1 MSSLTLYQVWLILNN
16 VHHLSKAALCM
27 FGFFGWKC
35 KMEIFSDKEKKS
47 ESGKPGNPSSIS
59 PLFSLII
66 TLMFVKSVNPSFK
79 VLIWSWPSWM
89 TLSEGKKNASKF
101 PNTTSSRLINISILW
116 WRWMENFMNWNY
128 ARMKCTFDLWRR
140 KCSHIFMA
148 H

>member
-1 MSSLTLYQVWLILNN
+1 MSTIC
-16 VHHLSKAALCM
+16 LSLCM
-27 FGFFGWKC
+27 YFFFGWKC
-35 KMEIFSDKEKKS
+35 KMEIFSDKLKKAGS
-47 ESGKPGNPSSIS
+47 SGKQGNPSSIS
-59 PLFSLII
+59 PLFSDNH
-66 TLMFVKSVNPSFK
+66 VNVCQECESIFK